1 MTLTFNDGNSIEV
14 QSVSATSDGM
24 TITMLRTDS
33 ETVKSRFGDAFATK
47 KMTADGKTYEGYTI
61 LDSITEHVG
70 KIWEI
75 GLLKEGSAEDTKTQT
90 DAVKLAKILAKSID
104 DTDASTVKYLF
115 DAWSG
120 DGVAYAAG
128 DRVLYNDLLYK
139 VLQAHTSQ
147 SDWTPDTAVSLFV
160 RVDDPGEEWPEWRQP
175 TGAQD
180 AYEKDAKVSHN
191 GKHWTSDVDANVWEP
206 GAYGWTEQ

>member
-1 MTLTFNDGNSIEV
+1 MKKSV
-14 QSVSATSDGM
+14 QYDENGHRKFG
-24 TITMLRTDS
+24 IRDS
-33 ETVKSRFGDAFATK
+33 
-47 KMTADGKTYEGYTI
+47 
-61 LDSITEHVG
+61 
-70 KIWEI
+70 
-75 GLLKEGSAEDTKTQT
+75 
-90 DAVKLAKILAKSID
+90 
-104 DTDASTVKYLF
+104 
-115 DAWSG
+115 
-120 DGVAYAAG
+120 VAYAAG

-180 AYEKDAKVSHN
+180 AYAKDAKVSHN